1 MRLKSSAIR
10 KQLAII
16 QSNMKK
22 FRIVSETSEGP
33 NPETRYYVQ
42 KRDRFL
48 FIPFWTAVRSYTL
61 DPVVGKPLFF
71 WNFNDAREYIKNYQE
86 GKTVVVYEE

>member
-1 MRLKSSAIR
+1 MN
-10 KQLAII
+10 
-16 QSNMKK
+16 NMKK

-48 FIPFWTAVRSYTL
+48 FIPYWTAVRSYTL
-61 DPVVGKPLFF
+61 DPIVGSPLFF
-71 WNFNDAREYIKNYQE
+71 WNFNDAKEYIKHYQE